1 MTKKTKKTLD
11 DVAAK
16 FIFGKPEQEDASN
29 PLIPAS
35 KNQLGS
41 SGLLEKLKKE
51 PQQRVKPIRV
61 SLDLDPEMHQRLTDL
76 ANRLGRKK
84 SEVLRILITQAL
96 AEIE

>member
-11 DVAAK
+11 DVAAQ
-16 FIFGKPEQEDASN
+16 FIFGKLEPEDTSTQT
-29 PLIPAS
+29 
-35 KNQLGS
+35 S
-41 SGLLEKLKKE
+41 SSSSDSSRLLDKLKKQ
-51 PQQRVKPIRV
+51 PQQRVRPIRV

-76 ANRLGRKK
+76 AHRLGRKK

>member
-1 MTKKTKKTLD
+1 MTKKPKKTLD
-11 DVAAK
+11 DVAAQ
-16 FIFGKPEQEDASN
+16 FIFGNPDNEDTSTPSTSPKLPQTDA
-29 PLIPAS
+29 
-35 KNQLGS
+35 

-51 PQQRVKPIRV
+51 PLQRVKPIRV

-96 AEIE
+96 TEIE

>member
-1 MTKKTKKTLD
+1 MTKKPKKTLD
-11 DVAAK
+11 DVAAQ
-16 FIFGKPEQEDASN
+16 FIFGNLDNEDTSTPSAQ
-29 PLIPAS
+29 PKLPRAD
-35 KNQLGS
+35 S

-61 SLDLDPEMHQRLTDL
+61 SLDLDPEMHQRLTEL

>member
-11 DVAAK
+11 DVAAR
-16 FIFGKPEQEDASN
+16 FIFGTPEPEDTPTPSAQTAS
-29 PLIPAS
+29 S
-35 KNQLGS
+35 SSHS

-61 SLDLDPEMHQRLTDL
+61 SLDLDPDMHQRLTEL
-76 ANRLGRKK
+76 AHRLGRKK

-96 AEIE
+96 ESIE

>member
-1 MTKKTKKTLD
+1 MTKKPKKTLD
-11 DVAAK
+11 DVAAQ
-16 FIFGKPEQEDASN
+16 FIFGNPDDEDTSTPSA
-29 PLIPAS
+29 PPKLP
-35 KNQLGS
+35 QTDS

-51 PQQRVKPIRV
+51 PLQRVKPIRV

>member
-1 MTKKTKKTLD
+1 MSKKPKKTLD
-11 DVAAK
+11 DVAAQ
-16 FIFGKPEQEDASN
+16 FIFGKSGNEDTSTPSAQ
-29 PLIPAS
+29 PKLPVAD
-35 KNQLGS
+35 S

-61 SLDLDPEMHQRLTDL
+61 SLDLDPEMHQRLTEL

-96 AEIE
+96 LELE

>member
-11 DVAAK
+11 DVAAE
-16 FIFGKPEQEDASN
+16 FIFGKPEPADTAT
-29 PLIPAS
+29 PLSQTSSP
-35 KNQLGS
+35 QTGS

-51 PQQRVKPIRV
+51 PQSRVKPIRV

-76 ANRLGRKK
+76 AHRLGRKK

-96 AEIE
+96 ENIE

>member
-1 MTKKTKKTLD
+1 MSKKPKKTLD
-11 DVAAK
+11 DVAAQ
-16 FIFGKPEQEDASN
+16 FIFGKSGNEDTSTASAQ
-29 PLIPAS
+29 PKLPVAD
-35 KNQLGS
+35 S

-61 SLDLDPEMHQRLTDL
+61 SLDLDPEMHQRLTEL

>member
-1 MTKKTKKTLD
+1 MSKKPKKTLD
-11 DVAAK
+11 DIAAQ
-16 FIFGKPEQEDASN
+16 FIFSHPENEEAST
-29 PLIPAS
+29 PSTQPKLPAAD
-35 KNQLGS
+35 S
-41 SGLLEKLKKE
+41 SGLLELLKKE

-61 SLDLDPEMHQRLTDL
+61 SLDLDPEMHQRLTEL